1 VLDSVSLMDNRG
13 CFHAASVLT
22 TFLIGSFAARAKESP
37 RYFKDSEGASPQQ
50 SPQCCRK
57 RRFAGVLRVYVFEKF
72 GSSGRIR
79 TYNPSVNSRMLY
91 R

>member
-1 VLDSVSLMDNRG
+1 MDNRG

-22 TFLIGSFAARAKESP
+22 TFLIGGFAALEKESP
-37 RYFKDSEGASPQQ
+37 RYVRIVKEHPHKSPH
-50 SPQCCRK
+50 SV
-57 RRFAGVLRVYVFEKF
+57 AENGVLPGSCCLYVFEKF